1 LILLFSEGWKQDDEE
16 APMNATVKAQEKS
29 YPSQSAEFQ
38 HDLASLRTLHPAD
51 LAETLERSGC
61 SPEEIIETLL
71 RVGNHKAVE
80 GFQELSLQT
89 QEACLETGN
98 ARTMLRFI
106 EEMDPDDRVDLLKR
120 VDQDVR
126 ESMMPLIAQ
135 AERNEI
141 RRLWNYAEGT
151 AGAVMTTEYAFLPAD
166 ITVGSALER
175 LRLQAPNK
183 ETIYYVYI
191 TDSDHHLLGMVSLR
205 DLIMSRPAA
214 VLKDIMQDKVISV
227 THDMGVEEVAS
238 TISKYDF
245 IALPVVDTQNRLLG
259 IITVDDVIDIIEA
272 ESTED
277 FQLISAVVPFD
288 EQYFKRPL
296 TKLFWN
302 RFCWLGILLFT
313 SLLSTT
319 IMEWNSGILHQMVA
333 LAFFIPMVIGTCGN
347 AGTQSATMVVRAL
360 ALGEVNPGDFLRIF
374 RRELLMGLALGCALG
389 LIAYF
394 RVFLQDENVLLGCVV
409 GSALLTTLLAANLA
423 GALIPLLLKQIGLDP
438 ALTAGP
444 FIATIIDALG
454 ITIYFQT
461 AILLIKHL

>member
-1 LILLFSEGWKQDDEE
+1 
-16 APMNATVKAQEKS
+16 MNATVRIQEIT
-29 YPSQSAEFQ
+29 YPCHSAASQDDV
-38 HDLASLRTLHPAD
+38 DLLRSLHPAD

-61 SPEEIIETLL
+61 SPEEIMQTLL
-71 RVGNHKAVE
+71 RVGNHNAME

-89 QEACLETGN
+89 QQACLETGN
-98 ARTMLRFI
+98 ARIMLRFI

-120 VDQDVR
+120 ADQDVR

-141 RRLWNYAEGT
+141 RSLWNYEEGT
-151 AGAVMTTEYAFLPAD
+151 AGAVMTTEYAFLPPD

-183 ETIYYVYI
+183 ETIYYVFI
-191 TDSDHHLLGMVSLR
+191 TDSDHHLLGIISLR

-214 VLKDIMQDKVISV
+214 ILKDIMQDKVISV
-227 THDMGVEEVAS
+227 THELGVEEVAS

-245 IALPVVDTQNRLLG
+245 IALPVVDDQDRLLG

-288 EQYFKRPL
+288 EEYFKRPL

-313 SLLSTT
+313 TLLSTT
-319 IMEWNSGILHQMVA
+319 IMEWNSGILQQMVA
-333 LAFFIPMVIGTCGN
+333 LAFFIPMVNGTCGN

-360 ALGEVNPGDFLRIF
+360 ALGEVHPGDFLRIL

-389 LIAYF
+389 LMAYF
-394 RVFLQDENVLLGCVV
+394 RVFLQDHSVLLGCVV
-409 GSALLTTLLAANLA
+409 GSALLATLLVANLA
-423 GALIPLLLKQIGLDP
+423 GALIPLLLKRIHLDP

-461 AILLIKHL
+461 AVLLIHHLKG